1 MGTKLVTVVV
11 IVLGVLAISQLVRLY
26 ELSSKLRNRREED
39 ITNRDNKLNATN
51 AKKIRVVSTL
61 R

>member
-1 MGTKLVTVVV
+1 MGSKLVTVVV

-39 ITNRDNKLNATN
+39 ITNRDNKLNASRKDAISIN
-51 AKKIRVVSTL
+51 IIR
-61 R
+61 